1 MKDNYVK
8 SSVERREKQAIV
20 DIKEAAELFSKM
32 SPAAQEKIIDL
43 IKSLLLKK

>member
-1 MKDNYVK
+1 MKDNYAFAEIVQKPEKVK
-8 SSVERREKQAIV
+8 EKEV
-20 DIKEAAELFSKM
+20 AELFSKI